1 MNRSK
6 GVTLIELLVTIVI
19 LAILASIALPSFLD
33 LAEKRRLINA
43 TEAVYADLQFARS
56 EAVKRSRSLR
66 VNFAEG
72 CLTISD
78 QSASPALILTT
89 TCLSLFPA
97 ISLADVT
104 GMPMDFDR
112 VRGIPSPT
120 GGTLVLTSPSSLETR
135 VIVSRFGR
143 VRICSPATK
152 KVGGYP
158 SC

>member
-6 GVTLIELLVTIVI
+6 GVTLIELMVTIVV
-19 LAILASIALPSFLD
+19 LAILAAIAFPSFRD
-33 LAEKRRLINA
+33 LAERRRLINA
-43 TEAVYADLQFARS
+43 TEAFYADLQFARS
-56 EAVKRSRSLR
+56 EAVKRSRSLT
-66 VNFAEG
+66 VNVAES

-78 QSASPALILTT
+78 TSASPVLVLTS
-89 TCLSLFPA
+89 TCVSLFPA
-97 ISLADVT
+97 ISLETT
-104 GMPMDFDR
+104 GMPMVFDR
-112 VRGIPSPT
+112 VRGTPSPT
-120 GGTLVLTSPSSLETR
+120 GGTLVLSSPSGLEMR

>member
-6 GVTLIELLVTIVI
+6 GVTLIELMVTIIV
-19 LAILASIALPSFLD
+19 LAILATIALPSFRD

-43 TEAVYADLQFARS
+43 TEAFYADIQFARS

-66 VNFAEG
+66 INIADG
-72 CLTISD
+72 CLTVAD
-78 QSASPALILTT
+78 VSASPVLVLTS
-89 TCLSLFPA
+89 TCIALFPA
-97 ISLADVT
+97 ISLEAT
-104 GMPMDFDR
+104 GLPIDLDR

-120 GGTLVLTSPSSLETR
+120 GGSLVITSPSGLETR

-143 VRICSPATK
+143 VRVCSPATK